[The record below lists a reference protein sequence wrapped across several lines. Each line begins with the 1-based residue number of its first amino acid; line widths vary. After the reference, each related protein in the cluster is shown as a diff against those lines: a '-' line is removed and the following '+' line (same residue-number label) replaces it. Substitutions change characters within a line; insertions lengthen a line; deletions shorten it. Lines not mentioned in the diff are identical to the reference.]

1 MNDYKEYL
9 ETGMLGSYRPESAIV
24 KKSDSGAAFA
34 VFRDSTYTL
43 DDDTCTREREM
54 LIKGKRFIISSVFPV
69 KAKRQPRIKCWC
81 SLTQT
86 SKKMQKV
93 SEFFRF

>member
-1 MNDYKEYL
+1 MNEYKEYL

-43 DDDTCTREREM
+43 DDDTCTREHEM

-69 KAKRQPRIKCWC
+69 KAKATATDRMLALIDAD
-81 SLTQT
+81 L
-86 SKKMQKV
+86 QKDAK
-93 SEFFRF
+93 SF

>member
-9 ETGMLGSYRPESAIV
+9 ETGMLGSYRPESAVIR
-24 KKSDSGAAFA
+24 KSDSGAAIA

-54 LIKGKRFIISSVFPV
+54 LIKGKRFTIFSVFPV
-69 KAKRQPRIKCWC
+69 KAKATATDRMLALIDAD
-81 SLTQT
+81 L
-86 SKKMQKV
+86 QKDTK
-93 SEFFRF
+93 SF

>member
-24 KKSDSGAAFA
+24 KKIDSGAAFA

-43 DDDTCTREREM
+43 DDDTCIRERET

-69 KAKRQPRIKCWC
+69 KAKATATDRMLALIDAD
-81 SLTQT
+81 L
-86 SKKMQKV
+86 QKDAK
-93 SEFFRF
+93 SF

>member
-9 ETGMLGSYRPESAIV
+9 ETGMLGSYRPESAVIR
-24 KKSDSGAAFA
+24 KSDSGVAIA

-54 LIKGKRFIISSVFPV
+54 LIKGKRFIIPLSFP
-69 KAKRQPRIKCWC
+69 
-81 SLTQT
+81 
-86 SKKMQKV
+86 
-93 SEFFRF
+93 